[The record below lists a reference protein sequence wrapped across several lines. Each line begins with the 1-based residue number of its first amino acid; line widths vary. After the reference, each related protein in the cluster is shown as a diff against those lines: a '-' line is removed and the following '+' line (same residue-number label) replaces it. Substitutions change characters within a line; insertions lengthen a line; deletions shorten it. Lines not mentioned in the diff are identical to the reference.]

1 MQKKIKV
8 IKKEKRFNIPAPE
21 KDISCKNN
29 VLESMD
35 EFGFA
40 VTDNTP
46 DGYKIDLTV
55 YNKMREVFDYYLWLK
70 ESPAHEDLQ
79 IKVGKPVS
87 EFDQT
92 TGYLRVDMEHFDMWN
107 NLLHTRFSEEMA
119 KVDVYEIYPLHD
131 KLAID
136 MSFNNLYVPI

>member
-8 IKKEKRFNIPAPE
+8 IKKENRFNITAPE

-29 VLESMD
+29 VLGGME
-35 EFGFA
+35 EFGMN
-40 VTDNTP
+40 VLCNTP
-46 DGYKIDLTV
+46 EGYKIDLTV

-70 ESPAHEDLQ
+70 ESPDHEDLQ

-92 TGYLRVDMEHFDMWN
+92 TGYLRVDIEHFDMWN
-107 NLLHTRFSEEMA
+107 NFLHTRFSEEMA
-119 KVDVYEIYPLHD
+119 KVDVYEIYPFHD